1 MDSSEWNHV
10 VPRKTIQGKD
20 AGSEALATIPERMR
34 PGHKELAVHTTLLR
48 FPLNNYNLLAG
59 D

>member
-1 MDSSEWNHV
+1 M
-10 VPRKTIQGKD
+10 VPRKTIQEKD
-20 AGSEALATIPERMR
+20 AGREALATIPERMP

-48 FPLNNYNLLAG
+48 FPLNNYNLLEG